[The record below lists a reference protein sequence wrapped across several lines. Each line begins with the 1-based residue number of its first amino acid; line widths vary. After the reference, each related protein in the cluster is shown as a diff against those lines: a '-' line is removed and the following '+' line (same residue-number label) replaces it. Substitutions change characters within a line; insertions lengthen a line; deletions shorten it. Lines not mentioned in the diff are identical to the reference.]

1 MRHFLQK
8 PEYRLLQ
15 ALIFWIFSFRSL
27 YCESWLLVS
36 SYLVYAEEEIMTENS
51 VQNYYTDFSM
61 VITHEQ
67 IGIPPKDSQ
76 ILGLLAVVRARDSK
90 C

>member
-1 MRHFLQK
+1 
-8 PEYRLLQ
+8 
-15 ALIFWIFSFRSL
+15 
-27 YCESWLLVS
+27 
-36 SYLVYAEEEIMTENS
+36 MTENS